1 MDHDDHTLMQLKN
14 ISRLVSLIQIRG
26 AKTIKKA
33 KHIGLRGMQT
43 LQSKFTYDR
52 LSPFFMNKKLLHIF
66 HRDIMEI

>member
-33 KHIGLRGMQT
+33 KHLGLRGMQ
-43 LQSKFTYDR
+43 SRFTYDR
-52 LSPFFMNKKLLHIF
+52 LSRFFINKKLLHLP
-66 HRDIMEI
+66 